1 GEVGRFALRRATEA
15 FAALCDRI
23 GDDRLVLRVN
33 ISAGEFSRPE
43 LAAVVADALD
53 ASGLDAA
60 RLCLEITETTLMD
73 APERALTM
81 LDALHALGVSIA
93 IDDFGTGYSSLA
105 YLKRFPV
112 DALKI
117 DGSFVRDIVDDPGS
131 RAIVRSIISL
141 CDALSLAAV
150 AEGVETEQQLAALG
164 DIGCT
169 RAQGFL

>member
-1 GEVGRFALRRATEA
+1 
-15 FAALCDRI
+15 
-23 GDDRLVLRVN
+23 
-33 ISAGEFSRPE
+33 
-43 LAAVVADALD
+43 
-53 ASGLDAA
+53 
-60 RLCLEITETTLMD
+60 MD

-81 LDALHALGVSIA
+81 LGALHALGVSIA

-117 DGSFVRDIVDDPGS
+117 DGGFVRDIVDDPGS

-169 RAQGFL
+169 RAQGFLVAPALPVAQFEDLVRR